1 MANQNGYSR
10 NGYYR
15 VKFKELRTTKNILME
30 KTSTQLK
37 VFGLIGFPLGHSFSK
52 KYFTEKFEKLGI
64 LKENIYELF
73 ELSDIQQ
80 FPELIK
86 NQPNLGG
93 LNVTIPHK
101 QAIMPFLDGLD
112 ISAEKVG
119 AVNVIK
125 ISPDGKLIGYN
136 SDYYGFKTSL
146 ENYLKNVNF
155 SNIKAL
161 VLGNGGAG
169 KAVVAALIDLGIDY
183 KTVSRTK
190 SDENISYH
198 EIPSLIA
205 DYQLI
210 INCSP
215 VGTYPKSDQ
224 CPDIPYKLLTPN
236 HYLYDLVYNPLETLF
251 LQKGKEQNT
260 HTHNGLLMLHLQAEK
275 AWEIWHK

>member
-1 MANQNGYSR
+1 VQS
-10 NGYYR
+10 
-15 VKFKELRTTKNILME
+15 TSNI
-30 KTSTQLK
+30 KTY
-37 VFGLIGFPLGHSFSK
+37 GLIGFPLGHSFSK
-52 KYFTEKFEKLGI
+52 KYFTEKFDKLGI
-64 LKENIYELF
+64 SESNVYELF

-80 FPELIK
+80 FPELLK
-86 NQPNLGG
+86 NHPNLGG
-93 LNVTIPHK
+93 LNITIPHK
-101 QAIMPFLDGLD
+101 QAVMSFLDGFD
-112 ISAEKVG
+112 VSAEKVG

-125 ISPDGKLIGYN
+125 IASDGKLIGYN

-146 ENYLKNVNF
+146 ETFLENTNL

-169 KAVVAALIDLGIDY
+169 KAVVAALKELGIMY

-190 SDENISYH
+190 SEENISYA

-224 CPDIPYKLLTPN
+224 CPDIPYELLTPN

-251 LQKGKEQNT
+251 LQKGKEKNA

-275 AWEIWHK
+275 AWEIWNQQ

>member
-1 MANQNGYSR
+1 
-10 NGYYR
+10 
-15 VKFKELRTTKNILME
+15 ME
-30 KTSTQLK
+30 KSVSQLK
-37 VFGLIGFPLGHSFSK
+37 VFGLLGFPLGHSFSK

-64 LKENIYELF
+64 SEANIYELF

-80 FPELIK
+80 FPEFLK
-86 NQPNLGG
+86 NQANIGG

-101 QAIMPFLDGLD
+101 QVVMQFLDGLD
-112 ISAEKVG
+112 VSAEKVG

-125 ISPDGKLIGYN
+125 LLPDGKLIGYN

-146 ENYLKNVNF
+146 EAFLKNVN
-155 SNIKAL
+155 STHIKAL

-169 KAVVAALIDLGIDY
+169 KAVVAALKDLGIDY

-190 SDENISYH
+190 SAENISYD
-198 EIPSLIA
+198 EIPALIP

-224 CPDIPYKLLTPN
+224 CPDIPYELLTPN
-236 HYLYDLVYNPLETLF
+236 HYLYDLVYNPIETLF
-251 LQKGKEQNT
+251 LQKGKEQNA

-275 AWEIWHK
+275 AWEIWNEK